1 MKVPHTM
8 PCMDPTML
16 YTMSTGQ
23 RHWESA
29 TPTSFIPSARMFT
42 ARKTNWKFQPEILP
56 SDSRAERPQ
65 RTRRPPASGGMVR
78 VTVWRVRVG
87 SFGSSVV
94 VFIAEKLYSGGAGD
108 AVANAIRDAPKQGP
122 PVEAAAADRGA
133 NARRWKEC
141 SSRLID
147 EIPASLDDGS
157 VLASFASFA
166 CSMCQ
171 DSPDMQT
178 HGEGS
183 TYVCASVATGTRQQT
198 DKVVAGFDLSKLELP
213 DDEKEEE

>member
-1 MKVPHTM
+1 
-8 PCMDPTML
+8 
-16 YTMSTGQ
+16 
-23 RHWESA
+23 
-29 TPTSFIPSARMFT
+29 
-42 ARKTNWKFQPEILP
+42 
-56 SDSRAERPQ
+56 
-65 RTRRPPASGGMVR
+65 MVR

-94 VFIAEKLYSGGAGD
+94 VFIAEKLYAGGAGD

-183 TYVCASVATGTRQQT
+183 TYVCASGATGTRQQT